1 MNSSNEGSLI
11 EYPCDFPIKIMGRVG
26 VKPGPASMKLPK
38 TPPDGPLDADDT
50 TFTDMRALEGTSAG
64 VLEQRRQEFTQA
76 VLMIVKR
83 HAPDF
88 DETSLEA
95 RISRKNTYLSLTCTI
110 RAVSRAQLDALYQEL
125 SDHPMVVM
133 VL

>member
-1 MNSSNEGSLI
+1 
-11 EYPCDFPIKIMGRVG
+11 
-26 VKPGPASMKLPK
+26 MKLPT
-38 TPPDGPLDADDT
+38 TPPDGPLNAEDT
-50 TFTDMRALEGTSAG
+50 TFTEMSALEGTSAG